1 MPQSEQKP
9 TPLAPGST
17 VTIDHFERVMS
28 ALMDQMETRDR
39 DLTDR
44 LQQSVERGVV
54 AGMQAMI
61 ADDER
66 VKKFWRKGYEEITQH
81 GRDDVSRGIGK
92 RVLTWVSGVLFSVAI
107 YLAIKAGYIK

>member
-1 MPQSEQKP
+1 M
-9 TPLAPGST
+9 T
-17 VTIDHFERVMS
+17 
-28 ALMDQMETRDR
+28 QMETRDG
-39 DLTDR
+39 DLTMR
-44 LQQSVERGVV
+44 LERAVQQGVV
-54 AGMQAMI
+54 AGIQAMM

>member
-1 MPQSEQKP
+1 MPQSEKNKP
-9 TPLAPGST
+9 SLSQDAVVT
-17 VTIDHFERVMS
+17 VDHFERVMS
-28 ALMDQMETRDR
+28 ALMTQMETRDG

-44 LQQSVERGVV
+44 LERAVQQGVV
-54 AGMQAMI
+54 AGMQALM